1 MYRMAL
7 AANSYWF
14 PEQYAKTALY
24 FWHFQRRS
32 WSDAAPPL
40 ILGAA
45 YSSLRG
51 WERNVNAPLT
61 QTEIDLPADPRAQ
74 PACGI

>member
-1 MYRMAL
+1 MAL

-24 FWHFQRRS
+24 FWHFKGRP
-32 WSDAAPPL
+32 WGDVAPPL

-51 WERNVNAPLT
+51 WERNVNTPLMVAD
-61 QTEIDLPADPRAQ
+61 IDLPADPRVQ